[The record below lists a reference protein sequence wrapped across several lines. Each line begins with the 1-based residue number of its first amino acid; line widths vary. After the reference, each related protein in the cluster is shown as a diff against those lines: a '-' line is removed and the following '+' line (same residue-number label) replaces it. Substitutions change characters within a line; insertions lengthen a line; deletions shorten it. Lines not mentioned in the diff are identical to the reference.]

1 MRLTGF
7 SQHVNRENS
16 TLHNQS
22 VAK

>member
-7 SQHVNRENS
+7 SHVNRENS